1 VDSQQLVPLTK
12 VPRALTFPI
21 YDLKLSQKHI
31 SKTTKRTIVSKS
43 VQLLLSY
50 QVNITQGTSCL
61 TMWGLVTTQIP
72 NKFVAPWCLQRM
84 LTISS
89 SNTTPRDIPEGIRH
103 RLLQRHLSTHVYC
116 STIYNSQVM

>member
-1 VDSQQLVPLTK
+1 MILNYL
-12 VPRALTFPI
+12 
-21 YDLKLSQKHI
+21 YI

-43 VQLLLSY
+43 VKLILSY
-50 QVNITQGTSCL
+50 QVNITRGTSCL

-72 NKFVAPWCLQRM
+72 HKFVAPWCLKRM

-89 SNTTPRDIPEGIRH
+89 SNTTWIIPEGIQH

-116 STIYNSQVM
+116 STIYNSQVMSTVKMPYYQRMA